1 MKPYTLALAGL
12 VLPALLA
19 AAPIPPA
26 HAQKAGPTAVL
37 AALDTDKDGTLD
49 WSEVSKAATARF
61 KAADPDNDGT
71 LDAAEAAKLGIS
83 ARLLRKSDPDKD
95 GTLDQTEFLA
105 LVKQRFE
112 RADKDHD
119 GTLDA
124 AELSSRPGRA
134 LLRLI
139 Q

>member
-1 MKPYTLALAGL
+1 MKTYTRALAGL
-12 VLPALLA
+12 ILPALLA
-19 AAPIPPA
+19 AAPVPPA
-26 HAQKAGPTAVL
+26 HAQKASPTAVL
-37 AALDTDKDGTLD
+37 TALDTDKDGTLD

-61 KAADPDNDGT
+61 QAANPDNDGT
-71 LDAAEAAKLGIS
+71 LDAAEASKLGIG
-83 ARLLRKSDPDKD
+83 ARLLHKFDTDKD
-95 GTLDQTEFLA
+95 GTLDQTEYLA
-105 LVKQRFE
+105 LVKDRFA

-124 AELSSRPGRA
+124 AELSSRAGRS